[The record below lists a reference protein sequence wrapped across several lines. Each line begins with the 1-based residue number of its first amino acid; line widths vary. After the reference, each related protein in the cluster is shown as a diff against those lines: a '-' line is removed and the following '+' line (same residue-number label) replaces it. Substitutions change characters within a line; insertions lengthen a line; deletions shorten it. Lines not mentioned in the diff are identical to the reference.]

1 MGAAAGRGR
10 MGALDRAERD
20 AEIQRGLCDQLSEGR
35 GGGGVALA
43 TSAGYGLTAVARA
56 SISGSK

>member
-10 MGALDRAERD
+10 MGALDRAKRD
-20 AEIQRGLCDQLSEGR
+20 AEIQRRLCDRLSEGR

-43 TSAGYGLTAVARA
+43 TRLKESAAFAFPCL
-56 SISGSK
+56 S